1 MDSSQ
6 VEVLPAGASELE
18 RFVDA
23 MMDEHLGVM
32 VEIVGLERESVGVVG
47 AGRAGAVVGRVVFDL
62 CAVRDAAASVVL
74 DATKSDLGPLFEP
87 GAPLGVYLT
96 GLLMWSRGVARAMRR
111 LARSTADGKP
121 AWLPTRRRLDAA
133 KGTYLVGLEDDALD
147 PSATQSATAVLDKI
161 SGAALI
167 RARQQQARVQFL
179 APNLLRRQI
188 GWRSHRCAGTS
199 EGGIRKRDTL
209 CNSVSRLGET
219 LLCFQE
225 LCHTKVENLDFA
237 TVRNKD
243 VCRFYIPMNDAMVM
257 RHFQTVCNLNG

>member
-1 MDSSQ
+1 MMDSSQ

-133 KGTYLVGLEDDALD
+133 KGTYLVGLEDDAL
-147 PSATQSATAVLDKI
+147 SHVEALCREASSIEAAVPFQRELRALV
-161 SGAALI
+161 SAAL
-167 RARQQQARVQFL
+167 RLDRT
-179 APNLLRRQI
+179 LRESFTVI
-188 GWRSHRCAGTS
+188 PA
-199 EGGIRKRDTL
+199 
-209 CNSVSRLGET
+209 VS
-219 LLCFQE
+219 
-225 LCHTKVENLDFA
+225 
-237 TVRNKD
+237 
-243 VCRFYIPMNDAMVM
+243 
-257 RHFQTVCNLNG
+257 